1 MNISAKT
8 EYACLAVLELAIHF
22 GSPEPVRLKVIA
34 DKHGIPARFL
44 VQILL
49 QLKGAGMVGSTRGAA
64 GGYQLVRP
72 PAEITLADVMAVI
85 DGSSGTVA
93 SAIGQPTQA
102 SEALLHEW
110 QKVADVQQDMLR
122 GVNYA
127 DLVEQL
133 KPEAESMYYI

>member
-1 MNISAKT
+1 VNISAKT

-85 DGSSGTVA
+85 DGSSSTVA

-133 KPEAESMYYI
+133 RPEAESMYYI

>member
-102 SEALLHEW
+102 SEALLYEW

-133 KPEAESMYYI
+133 QPEAESMYYI